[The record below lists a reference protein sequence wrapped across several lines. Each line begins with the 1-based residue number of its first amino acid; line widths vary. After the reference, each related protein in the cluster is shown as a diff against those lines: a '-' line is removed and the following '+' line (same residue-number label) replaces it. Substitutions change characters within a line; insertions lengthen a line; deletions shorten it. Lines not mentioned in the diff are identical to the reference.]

1 VKATDFNLQKEM
13 LLNAETGIATFRN
26 NRIVIMDASALGL
39 LRMTLVKEMGIEK
52 ARETFLKFGYS
63 NGYSDFTQM
72 KKKYSFDSEMDLLAS
87 GPVIHTWEG
96 IVKATPKEIKFERA
110 TGEFYFTGTWTN
122 SWEAEQHLSCFET
135 SPDPVCWTL
144 MGYASGWCTA
154 FFGSPLL
161 AIEPRCVGKG
171 DAECGWLIQPPG
183 AFGKE
188 AEMVLEAI
196 APLYG
201 AESGK
206 E

>member
-13 LLNAETGIATFRN
+13 LLNVETGIATFRN
-26 NRIVIMDASALGL
+26 NRLVIMDASSLGL
-39 LRMTLVKEMGIEK
+39 LRMTLVKEMGIDK
-52 ARETFLKFGYS
+52 AREIFLKFGYS

-72 KKKYSFDSEMDLLAS
+72 KKKYAFDSEMDLLAS

-96 IVKATPKEIKFERA
+96 IVKATPKEIKYDRA
-110 TGEFYFTGTWTN
+110 KGEFYFTGTWTN
-122 SWEAEQHLSCFET
+122 SWEAEQHLSYYET
-135 SPDPVCWTL
+135 AHDPVCWTL

-161 AIEPRCVGKG
+161 AIEPCCVGKG
-171 DAECGWLIQPPG
+171 DADCGWLIQPPK

-188 AEMVLEAI
+188 AELVLAAI

-201 AESGK
+201 A
-206 E
+206 